1 MAGLLGDKRIREAL
15 RSLGTAL
22 RVTGSVEIT
31 IVGGAAGLLSH
42 QLPAAYTTGDV
53 DTLHFRPPAEVEEV
67 LRAAAEVARKLSL
80 PANWL
85 NTDVGLFADTLPDGW
100 EQRRVEI
107 GRFGSL
113 QVYVIGRL
121 DLIAMKFI
129 AHRPV
134 DREHLDLLN
143 VTKEELQFVRE
154 YLNSLMGR
162 VDVGRIEM
170 ARAYVEAW
178 DVRP

>member
-15 RSLGTAL
+15 RVLGNEL
-22 RVTGSVEIT
+22 RVNGTVEIS

-85 NTDVGLFADTLPDGW
+85 NTDAGLFAQTLPDGW
-100 EQRRVEI
+100 EQRRVAS
-107 GRFGSL
+107 GRYGPL
-113 QVYVIGRL
+113 QVFAIGRL
-121 DLIAMKFI
+121 DLIATKFI

-134 DREHLDLLN
+134 DREHLDLLK
-143 VTKEELQFVRE
+143 VTKAELKFVRG
-154 YLNSLMGR
+154 YLDSLVER
-162 VDVGRIEM
+162 IDVGRIEM
-170 ARAYVEAW
+170 ARSYVEAW
-178 DVRP
+178 ETR

>member
-1 MAGLLGDKRIREAL
+1 M
-15 RSLGTAL
+15 
-22 RVTGSVEIT
+22 EIS

-42 QLPAAYTTGDV
+42 QLPPSYTTGDV
-53 DTLHFRPPAEVEEV
+53 DTLYFRPPTEVEEV
-67 LRAAAEVARKLSL
+67 LRAAAVVARKLSL

-85 NTDVGLFADTLPDGW
+85 NTDAGLFVETLPDGW

-107 GRFGSL
+107 GCFGPL
-113 QVYVIGRL
+113 RVYVIGRF

-143 VTKEELQFVRE
+143 VTRAELKFVRA
-154 YLNSLMGR
+154 YLDSLVGR
-162 VDVGRIEM
+162 VDIGRIDM
-170 ARAYVEAW
+170 ARSYVNAW
-178 DVRP
+178 EKRP